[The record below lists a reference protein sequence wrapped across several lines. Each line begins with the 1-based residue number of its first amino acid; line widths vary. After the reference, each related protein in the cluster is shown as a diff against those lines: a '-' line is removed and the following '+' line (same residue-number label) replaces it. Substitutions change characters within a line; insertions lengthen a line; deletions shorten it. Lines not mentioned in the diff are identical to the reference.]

1 MTLENLIWLF
11 AISFGSAT
19 LALGAVALADRRR
32 MRARSG
38 VFADTSA
45 GTVLL
50 FDGEALLDATSAA
63 RALLATSRG
72 TGTAWQRFLA
82 WAAPR
87 FPGIEAKLAELKDL
101 GRIRLSSPGS
111 ERLTLIAEW
120 RSGLCRIMLLEPHA
134 EGHGRLVDSLA
145 QRAQDEELE
154 ALRQITDEAPLPIWR
169 EEAGGAITWAN
180 RAYVSLAMQQAT
192 EDAPVGW
199 PLPRL
204 IKAGLEGR
212 TSIAAPGGGPA
223 ACFDCAAVAQPGGGR
238 IVFALPA
245 DAADQAEKA
254 LGSFVQTL
262 SKTFAHLPIGLAIFD
277 RQRRLQLFNPAL
289 TDLSGLPVDF
299 LSARPGLFPFL
310 DAMRERGM
318 IPEPKDYKS
327 WRTQMAAL
335 EQSAADGQYEETWAL
350 PSGQTY
356 RVIGRP
362 HPEGALALL
371 FQDISDE
378 ITRARRMRADLEL
391 GQSVIDATDEAI
403 AVFSSAG
410 MLVMSNSAYARLWG
424 HDPSETLAAQSLP
437 DLAAIWRAACAPTH
451 FWSLADG
458 YAASTGPRE
467 PWVSQARLND
477 GRSLRCRLAPLA
489 GGATLIGFSAE
500 PGLDAMGDPAMRL
513 ILSPEPEPAA
523 DPPLAP
529 PRRRAPR

>member
-1 MTLENLIWLF
+1 MTPQSLIWLF
-11 AISFGSAT
+11 ALSFAAAA
-19 LALGAVALADRRR
+19 LALGATSLADRRR

-38 VFADTSA
+38 VFTDAPA

-50 FDGEALLDATSAA
+50 FDGETLLDATATA
-63 RALLATSRG
+63 RALLAASRG
-72 TGTAWQRFLA
+72 PGSAWQRFLS

-87 FPGIEAKLAELKDL
+87 FPGVEGKLAQLPELGQVSL
-101 GRIRLSSPGS
+101 ASPGA
-111 ERLTLIAEW
+111 EGLTLVAEW
-120 RSGLCRIMLLEPHA
+120 RSGVRRIVLLEPHV
-134 EGHGRLVDSLA
+134 ESQGRLVDSLA
-145 QRAQDEELE
+145 QRSQDEELE
-154 ALRQITDEAPLPIWR
+154 ALRQITDEAPLPLWR
-169 EEAGGAITWAN
+169 EDAAGTVTWAN
-180 RAYVSLAMQQAT
+180 RAYVALAMQRAP
-192 EDAPVGW
+192 EDEPVGW

-204 IKAGLEGR
+204 IDAAEGR
-212 TSIAAPGGGPA
+212 RALPGGDGADPA
-223 ACFDCAAVAQPGGGR
+223 WFDCSVSPQPGGGR

-245 DAADQAEKA
+245 DAAAQAERA

-277 RQRRLQLFNPAL
+277 RQRKLQLFNPAL

-327 WRTQMAAL
+327 WRLQMAAL
-335 EQSAADGQYEETWAL
+335 EQSALDGQYEETWAL
-350 PSGQTY
+350 PSGLTY

-410 MLVMSNSAYARLWG
+410 QLVMSNTAYARLWG
-424 HDPSETLAAQSLP
+424 HDPSEMLADQSLSELAAL
-437 DLAAIWRAACAPTH
+437 WRSACAPSH
-451 FWSLADG
+451 FWSLAEG
-458 YAASTGPRE
+458 YAASTGRRE

-489 GGATLIGFSAE
+489 GGATLVGFSAE
-500 PGLDAMGDPAMRL
+500 PGLEAMPDPAMRL
-513 ILSPEPEPAA
+513 ILSADPEEEPAGP
-523 DPPLAP
+523 PPL
-529 PRRRAPR
+529 RRAPG